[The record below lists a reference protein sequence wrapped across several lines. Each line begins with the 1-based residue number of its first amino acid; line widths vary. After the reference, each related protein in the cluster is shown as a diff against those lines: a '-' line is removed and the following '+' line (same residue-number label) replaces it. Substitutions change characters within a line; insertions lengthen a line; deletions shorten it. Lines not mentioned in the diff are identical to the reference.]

1 MGGGAA
7 MSECVYVFL
16 DESGNLDF
24 NTSGTRYFVLTS
36 VSMKRPFQMNG
47 ALDGYKYDCLEYGLD
62 PERFHCAYDNKYV
75 RNRVF
80 HIIGD
85 HSEGLEIH
93 SLFVEKSRVAPD
105 NRAEERFYPEMLG
118 NLLRHVLETPFH
130 AAADEIIV
138 ITDTIP
144 AKRRRQAIEKAVK
157 VTLEKVLPQSPRH
170 RILHHDSRSHYGLQ
184 VADYCCWAIFR
195 KLERGDASY
204 YRRIERAVRSELD
217 ILRADMPHD

>member
-1 MGGGAA
+1 MGSGAA
-7 MSECVYVFL
+7 MSERVYVFL

-36 VSMKRPFQMNG
+36 ASMKRPFQMND
-47 ALDGYKYDCLEYGLD
+47 ALDGYKYDCVEYGLD

-80 HIIGD
+80 DIIGD

-138 ITDTIP
+138 ITDTLP
-144 AKRRRQAIEKAVK
+144 LKRRRHAIRWAVK
-157 VTLEKVLPQSPRH
+157 PTLARMLPNSPRY
-170 RILHHDSRSHYGLQ
+170 RVLHHDSRSHYGLQ

-195 KLERGDASY
+195 KHERGDGTY
-204 YRRIERAVRSELD
+204 YGRIRSALSSERH
-217 ILRADMPHD
+217 IN